1 MMINTFKMSLW
12 AGALSP
18 RFSDEQ
24 QFTVLFRKPLLSS
37 QVS

>member
-1 MMINTFKMSLW
+1 MMINTLKTSLR

-24 QFTVLFRKPLLSS
+24 RFTVLFRKPLLSS

>member
-1 MMINTFKMSLW
+1 MMINALKMSLW

-18 RFSDEQ
+18 RFSAEQ
-24 QFTVLFRKPLLSS
+24 RFAVLFRNPPLSS